1 MARGNAFS
9 TSSRSQMGSS
19 ATTNFNV
26 GGGDKKA
33 GFPYQVG
40 RTSWT
45 SIHFGITDV
54 LNKHCCG
61 LSSYKTTKLPRAN
74 ISRPIGSTY
83 TPNTYFVVPG
93 TA

>member
-1 MARGNAFS
+1 MARGNAFKS
-9 TSSRSQMGSS
+9 SSRSQMGSS
-19 ATTNFNV
+19 ATTNINV

-61 LSSYKTTKLPRAN
+61 LSSYKKTKLPHAN
-74 ISRPIGSTY
+74 ISKPIGSTY
-83 TPNTYFVVPG
+83 SPNTYFGAPG
-93 TA
+93 TR